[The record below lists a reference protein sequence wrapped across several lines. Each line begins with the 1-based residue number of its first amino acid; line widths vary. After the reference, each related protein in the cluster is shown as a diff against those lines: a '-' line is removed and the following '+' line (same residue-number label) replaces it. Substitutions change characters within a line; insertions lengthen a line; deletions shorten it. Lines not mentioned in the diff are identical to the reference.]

1 MAKKK
6 AEDPIEGEATQD
18 QVVVETTTQETQA
31 AAEVPAEEPI
41 VEEMNQEE
49 DSFKVFLP
57 TNFQDS
63 AESIEGGSALTE
75 IKSESKPEAKP
86 EKPLQIGA
94 DGNPILP
101 AEEHV
106 KNWGKMTTVPYG
118 QESAAPESE

>member
-6 AEDPIEGEATQD
+6 PIAPIEGESIQEQA
-18 QVVVETTTQETQA
+18 VETT
-31 AAEVPAEEPI
+31 VAEE
-41 VEEMNQEE
+41 
-49 DSFKVFLP
+49 
-57 TNFQDS
+57 T
-63 AESIEGGSALTE
+63 
-75 IKSESKPEAKP
+75 KP

-106 KNWGKMTTVPYG
+106 KNWGKMTTIPHG

>member
-6 AEDPIEGEATQD
+6 VEDPIEGEATQD
-18 QVVVETTTQETQA
+18 QVVEETTTEETQNVTEEA
-31 AAEVPAEEPI
+31 ASAEVTAEKTIRE
-41 VEEMNQEE
+41 
-49 DSFKVFLP
+49 L
-57 TNFQDS
+57 QDEFMDLANS
-63 AESIEGGSALTE
+63 
-75 IKSESKPEAKP
+75 KSGNEAKP